1 MNKKITKSIP
11 AVDLLAQYKS
21 IKGSIDK
28 AIAKVITDS
37 AFIGGKY
44 VEKLEEK
51 VAAFCN
57 TKYAVALN
65 SGTDA
70 LYLSLWALNIGPGDE
85 VITTPFT
92 FIATAE
98 VIAVR
103 GAKPVFVDIEKDT
116 FNIDITQ
123 IEEKITRKTKAII
136 PVHLFGQPAQ
146 MDKIMRLA
154 KKYKLVVIEDA
165 CQAIGAEFKNKRVG
179 SIGDV
184 GCFSFFPTKNLGG
197 YGDGGIITTN
207 NRGLAEKVRKLRNHG
222 SIVRYNNEM
231 IGASSRLDGLQAGIL
246 LAKLPHLNGWNRRR
260 REIARQY
267 TNLLQEINQIQLPY
281 EESNVY
287 HVYNQYTIVV
297 GSGKREALRQ
307 HLHQNGITSMIYYL
321 TPLHLQKALKYLN
334 CKKGDFPVAE
344 QACTEV
350 LSLPVYPQL
359 TKNEIIYIANTIRS
373 FNYYV

>member
-28 AIAKVITDS
+28 AIASVIADS

-44 VEKLEEK
+44 VEALEKK
-51 VAAFCN
+51 VAAYCN
-57 TKYAVALN
+57 TKYAVTLN

-70 LYLSLWALNIGPGDE
+70 LYLSLWALGIGAGDE

-98 VIAVR
+98 VIAVLK
-103 GAKPVFVDIEKDT
+103 ATPVFVDIEKDT
-116 FNIDITQ
+116 FNIDAAQ
-123 IEEKITRKTKAII
+123 IEEKITKKTKAII

-146 MDKIMRLA
+146 MDKIKKLA
-154 KKYKLVVIEDA
+154 KKYKLFVVEDA
-165 CQAIGAEFKNKRVG
+165 CQAIGAEFNGKKVG

-207 NRGLAEKVRKLRNHG
+207 NKKLADKIRLLRNHG
-222 SIVRYNNEM
+222 SIARYHNEI
-231 IGASSRLDGLQAGIL
+231 IGVSSRLDGLQASIL
-246 LAKLPHLNGWNRRR
+246 LAKLPHLNRWNKRR
-260 REIARQY
+260 REIAKHY
-267 TNLLQEINQIQLPY
+267 NNLLQNINEIQLPK
-281 EESNVY
+281 EENSY
-287 HVYNQYTIVV
+287 HVYNQYTIRVKN
-297 GSGKREALRQ
+297 GKRDELRK
-307 HLHQNGITSMIYYL
+307 HLLEHGIASMIYYL
-321 TPLHLQKALKYLN
+321 TPLHLQEALKYLKH
-334 CKKGDFPVAE
+334 KKGNFPVAE
-344 QACTEV
+344 TASAEV

-359 TKNEIIYIANTIRS
+359 TKSKITYIAKYIK
-373 FNYYV
+373 NYV